1 MTRLSTGFVIVGA
14 YAKKLRKTLFAQ
26 LKDKIKDKEIA
37 NKLAYS
43 SAQLNKL
50 LFEVIVNKL
59 KLEKG
64 DLVKIVIEYE
74 FDENKKEVNWKYDTL
89 KIISYKKVPQEEI
102 EKHLEETLKELKG
115 EPIFTIE
122 KIGESADGDL
132 IFSVLSNNKDV
143 GIMVITP
150 LDEKSYLLKKA
161 VVVDKEA
168 FEIEKVKL
176 EEVESL
182 SETLTNIVNFET
194 SLRKTINKEEG
205 LNLINMIKKKL
216 S

>member
-1 MTRLSTGFVIVGA
+1 MVRLSTGFVIVGA

-26 LKDKIKDKEIA
+26 LKEKMKDKEIA
-37 NKLAYS
+37 SKLAYA

-74 FDENKKEVNWKYDTL
+74 FDENNKEVNWKYDTL

>member
-74 FDENKKEVNWKYDTL
+74 FDENKKEVEWKYDTL

-182 SETLTNIVNFET
+182 FETLTNIVNFET

>member
-74 FDENKKEVNWKYDTL
+74 FDENKKEVEWKYDTL

-194 SLRKTINKEEG
+194 GLRKTINKEEG

>member
-74 FDENKKEVNWKYDTL
+74 FDENKKEVEWKYDTL